1 MRWWLVTELGVVVSW
16 WMSVKSLP
24 YMCPVLCVNYISTKL
39 DDKKNSGAWG
49 VCQEQCLHLSQSSLR
64 EMTTESNVLAPQGR
78 LCWMCGLP
86 SWQQADVKEARSSP
100 SWTSSEHLSRWGELF
115 RGCPLEGSRAHTHV
129 SCSVPYMNWYI
140 PSLMCKVNSYIGKKG
155 SVFFLKAPGRR
166 VVRAT
171 LPTHWMVCHPFL
183 HCLDEPI

>member
-1 MRWWLVTELGVVVSW
+1 MSIASQWNWTTKRILEHGVFARNNAFTYRNRHW
-16 WMSVKSLP
+16 
-24 YMCPVLCVNYISTKL
+24 
-39 DDKKNSGAWG
+39 
-49 VCQEQCLHLSQSSLR
+49 R

-155 SVFFLKAPGRR
+155 SVFFLKAPGRI